1 VPGLIASIARRMCA
15 CKLDTSVGV
24 SGPHD
29 LAVREDAFVGA
40 QRAEPPHVHHIPP
53 PYVRDDRDTP
63 LAQRRRD
70 GERIIMD
77 FGKMEEI
84 FSTAGLT

>member
-1 VPGLIASIARRMCA
+1 LIASIAYRFVA

-40 QRAEPPHVHHIPP
+40 LARAEPPHVHRIPP

-63 LAQRRRD
+63 LS
-70 GERIIMD
+70 GGGM
-77 FGKMEEI
+77 GK
-84 FSTAGLT
+84 G

>member
-1 VPGLIASIARRMCA
+1 MIASVARRLVTR
-15 CKLDTSVGV
+15 KLDTSVGV

-40 QRAEPPHVHHIPP
+40 ACALSLLTSTASPP

-63 LAQRRRD
+63 LHWRRD
-70 GERIIMD
+70 GQRIII
-77 FGKMEEI
+77 I
-84 FSTAGLT
+84 F